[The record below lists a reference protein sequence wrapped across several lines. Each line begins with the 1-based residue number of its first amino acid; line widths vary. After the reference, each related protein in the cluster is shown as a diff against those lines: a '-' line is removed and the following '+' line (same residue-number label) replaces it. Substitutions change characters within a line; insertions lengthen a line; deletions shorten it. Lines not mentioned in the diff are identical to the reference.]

1 MNIDGTYA
9 NNRKAL
15 DHLRRA
21 GLGWETKESNTIVG
35 LALYESQQALDE
47 LTRLRQAAQLVIA
60 QFAEIGD
67 ASWPTRG
74 MKTAI
79 DRLEEYCYGGMVE

>member
-1 MNIDGTYA
+1 MNIDQAYA

-21 GLGWETKESNTIVG
+21 GLGWETKESNTNLG
-35 LALYESQQALDE
+35 HALYEGQQALDE
-47 LTRLRQAAQLVIA
+47 LTHLRQAASLVIA

-67 ASWPTRG
+67 VSWPTRG
-74 MKTAI
+74 MKAAI
-79 DRLEEYCYGGMVE
+79 DRLEELLP